1 MDYDDDDDISGCWMM
16 YDAYTDDDEDDEYDD
31 IREE

>member
-1 MDYDDDDDISGCWMM
+1 MDYDDDDNLYGCWIM
-16 YDAYTDDDEDDEYDD
+16 YDANIGDDEGDEYDD